1 MVQAKKVIYE
11 IGKLI
16 KVATAVCM
24 AAPEE
29 LQARFGIG
37 NRVFQTKSDIE
48 ASGQS
53 IPCGAQALTAD
64 QQKANPGKLLMVTE
78 GFTRLAIAVELGR
91 DLEVLVH
98 APYTDVQ
105 IFERNVS
112 ANGPKSDLSVMDIHA
127 ILVRGLK
134 LGLAEADLRKKL
146 AFVAGR
152 GKSELGKM
160 RYTQYL
166 ALGSLP
172 AEIQLMGHNGEI
184 QLNAILHMTNAKR
197 TTEQFEQVVAT
208 AMDRRKREAKEQYDR
223 DVIYIKREKDA
234 ALAAAMKGELGP
246 EPVYIAKT
254 QAKRVSG
261 EVSVNEPLTTADI
274 KQSEADLGMGG
285 KNAAKL
291 VGQVDST
298 GTPLTIEEL
307 IHVAAQLRARDGVMI
322 EVGNA
327 FEGLILRKISEAEFC
342 TLLEAI
348 IMNGGGISHRIRRDA
363 AEKMGTRTAPEPTL
377 SKGRRKADEIP
388 VVAVHA

>member
-11 IGKLI
+11 IGKLV
-16 KVATAVCM
+16 KVATAICM

-37 NRVFQTKSDIE
+37 NRVFQTKLGIE
-48 ASGQS
+48 SEGQNL
-53 IPCGAQALTAD
+53 PCGAQVLTAD

-78 GFTRLAIAVELGR
+78 GFTRLAIAMELGR
-91 DLEVLVH
+91 EVDLLIH
-98 APYTDVQ
+98 APYTDRQ

-112 ANGPKSDLSVMDIHA
+112 ANGPQSDFSVMDTHA
-127 ILVRGLK
+127 QIIRGLK
-134 LGLAEADLRKKL
+134 LGLTEDELRKKL
-146 AFVAGR
+146 AYVAGR
-152 GKSELGKM
+152 GKAELGKM
-160 RYTQYL
+160 RYTQYKD
-166 ALGSLP
+166 LGLLP
-172 AEIQLMGHNGEI
+172 AEIQLMGHNGQI

-197 TTEQFEQVVAT
+197 TTEQFEQVVAG
-208 AMDRRKREAKEQYDR
+208 AMDRRKREAKEQWDR
-223 DVIYIKREKDA
+223 DVIFIKREKDA
-234 ALAAAMKGELGP
+234 ALAAAFKGELGP

-285 KNAAKL
+285 KNVAKA
-291 VGQVDST
+291 VDSKA
-298 GTPLTIEEL
+298 GTPLTVEEM